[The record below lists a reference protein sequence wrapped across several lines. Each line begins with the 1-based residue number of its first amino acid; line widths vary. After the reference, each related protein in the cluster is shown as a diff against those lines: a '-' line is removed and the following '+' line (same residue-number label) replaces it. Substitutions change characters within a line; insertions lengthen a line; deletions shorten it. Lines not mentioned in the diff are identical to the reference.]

1 MIEQEPLAS
10 AHTRALSDMSL
21 SLGKEHK
28 SKTSNSIVCIKQIN
42 TQLYR
47 GMHRFGQ
54 KEGGT
59 DGCRLFFDL
68 VFSRKWCL
76 LYGVYLPPWWTLP
89 PKFKWILDRF
99 QPVWRMLKILGSG
112 NFCENRGAVWKGEGG
127 CQVLPACTSRDF
139 SKVLGAYFLICPS
152 MGSCSQPLFGLRAGH
167 WSA

>member
-68 VFSRKWCL
+68 IFSRKWCL
-76 LYGVYLPPWWTLP
+76 LYGVYLPPWWTLL

-99 QPVWRMLKILGSG
+99 QPVWRTLKILGSG
-112 NFCENRGAVWKGEGG
+112 NFCENKRCSLERWGRMPGTTCLHQQRLLQSSWGI
-127 CQVLPACTSRDF
+127 F
-139 SKVLGAYFLICPS
+139 SDLSIHG
-152 MGSCSQPLFGLRAGH
+152 
-167 WSA
+167 